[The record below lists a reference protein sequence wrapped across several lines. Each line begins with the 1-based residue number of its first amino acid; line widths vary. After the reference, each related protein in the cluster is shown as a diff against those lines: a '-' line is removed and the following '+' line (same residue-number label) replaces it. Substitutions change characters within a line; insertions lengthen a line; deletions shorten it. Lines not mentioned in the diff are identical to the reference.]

1 MTSASNPR
9 QEDPDDQIWQ
19 QVKKP
24 AFAGLEGYRKRKK
37 KMELLLSDEE
47 AQYLISII
55 KNIVPQQPHVLEK
68 TARGQISIEAKEVK
82 HEFILYY
89 MFALD
94 NIHLNFADA
103 RTHHTLVRINLD
115 QKFHKN
121 SDGHKVRGNRVEI
134 FSAEEFI
141 KKGDGYTHYKAYPLP
156 FETIRNTNDFFEAID
171 DILNYTHTNKGNKTI
186 FVHNTTLL

>member
-1 MTSASNPR
+1 
-9 QEDPDDQIWQ
+9 
-19 QVKKP
+19 
-24 AFAGLEGYRKRKK
+24 
-37 KMELLLSDEE
+37 MELLLSDEE
-47 AQYLISII
+47 AQYLIGII
-55 KNIVPQQPHVLEK
+55 KDIVPQQPYVLEK
-68 TARGQISIEAKEVK
+68 TAKGQISIEAKEIK

-94 NIHLNFADA
+94 NIHLNFTDA

-156 FETIRNTNDFFEAID
+156 FETIRNTNDFFEAMD
-171 DILNYTHTNKGNKTI
+171 DILNYTHTNKGKGTI